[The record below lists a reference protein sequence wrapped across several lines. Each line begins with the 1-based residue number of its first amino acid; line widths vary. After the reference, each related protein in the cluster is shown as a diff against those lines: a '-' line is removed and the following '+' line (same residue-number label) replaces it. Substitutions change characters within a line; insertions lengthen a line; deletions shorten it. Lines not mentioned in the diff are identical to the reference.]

1 MPSNL
6 QGNVSYTDPDFE
18 RDPTSIVLGARTGL
32 TGETVLGSHPLV
44 PLRRKDDDEPVPDPD
59 APPPPPPPP
68 PVSVPELALQFR
80 PCLSDIPSPGFDLEA
95 AVIEAVN
102 LAAPRCQRAGER
114 GARSRRPTHRDAAS
128 G

>member
-44 PLRRKDDDEPVPDPD
+44 PLRRKDDDEPVPAPD
-59 APPPPPPPP
+59 APPPPRRH
-68 PVSVPELALQFR
+68 LR
-80 PCLSDIPSPGFDLEA
+80 CPCPSW
-95 AVIEAVN
+95 
-102 LAAPRCQRAGER
+102 RY
-114 GARSRRPTHRDAAS
+114 SS
-128 G
+128 GHA